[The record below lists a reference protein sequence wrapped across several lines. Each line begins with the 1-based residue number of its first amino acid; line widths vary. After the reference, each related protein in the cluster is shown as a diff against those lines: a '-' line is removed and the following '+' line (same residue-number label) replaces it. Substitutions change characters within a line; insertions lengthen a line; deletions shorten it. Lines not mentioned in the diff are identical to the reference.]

1 MTGLR
6 PFSAEWAASFR
17 AVIDAD
23 ADYRVAAKGWT
34 WPVALVLNATPALGY
49 ADDSAVEF
57 ALDRGSCHKATIIP
71 ASAVTAPFV
80 FRADF
85 PIWKQMAQGTL
96 DPLLAV
102 TRRQIALTGSLAT
115 LLLHAKAAKALVAC
129 AQRVPT
135 QFPDEA

>member
-6 PFSAEWAASFR
+6 PFSVEWAESFR
-17 AVIDAD
+17 AAINGD
-23 ADYRVAAKGWT
+23 ADYRGAAKSWT
-34 WPVALVLNATPALGY
+34 WPVALVLNAAPALGY
-49 ADDSAVEF
+49 GDDIAVEF
-57 ALDRGSCHKATIIP
+57 ALDRGDCRSAAIIP

-85 PIWKQMAQGTL
+85 PVWKQMAQGAL
-96 DPLLAV
+96 DPILAV
-102 TRRQIALTGSLAT
+102 TRRQVALTGSLTT

-135 QFPDEA
+135 HFPDES